1 MAAGP
6 SGDRPAGVTGAA
18 PAAKAAKGTTA
29 KAAKAAKGTT
39 AKAAKGAIA
48 TKAAQAPIAV
58 PGAAAASAAPAAVG
72 TAAAARPR
80 RARHPSLAIGIDVG
94 GSGIKAAA
102 VDLGTGA
109 LASPRHRIRTPEP
122 SSPAT
127 VLPIIRHLLDT
138 VRSDVGREDLPVG
151 VCFPSVILEGRT
163 MTAANV
169 DADWIEY
176 PALTALSNAAG
187 GPVGLINDADAA
199 GLAEMRYGV
208 GRGET
213 GVVLLLTL
221 GTGVGSG
228 LFVDGRLVPN
238 TELGHMEI
246 RGKDAEKRSASVQR
260 VVRGIGWPEWAALLD
275 EHLRAIDRILWPDLI
290 ILGGGVS
297 KNAHRFVGRLKVRP
311 RLVPAHLRGDA
322 GIVGA
327 ALWGAKTA
335 KVRLP
340 PIRVAIPTSVPE
352 EPPEEQPEEPPE

>member
-6 SGDRPAGVTGAA
+6 SGDRPAGEATAA
-18 PAAKAAKGTTA
+18 RAAKATTA
-29 KAAKAAKGTT
+29 AR
-39 AKAAKGAIA
+39 A
-48 TKAAQAPIAV
+48 T
-58 PGAAAASAAPAAVG
+58 
-72 TAAAARPR
+72 TAAAAPRPGL
-80 RARHPSLAIGIDVG
+80 ARHPTLAIGVDVG

-102 VDLGTGA
+102 VDLGTGE

-122 SSPAT
+122 SSPVM
-127 VLPIIRHLLDT
+127 VLPVIRHLVDL
-138 VRSDVGREDLPVG
+138 VRTDVGRDDLPIG
-151 VCFPSVILEGRT
+151 VCFPSVILDGRT

-169 DADWIEY
+169 DADWVEY
-176 PALTALSNAAG
+176 PALTALSNAVG

-208 GRGET
+208 GRGEK

-228 LFVDGRLVPN
+228 LFVDGQLVPN

-260 VVRGIGWPEWAALLD
+260 VVRGITWPEWAAFLD

-297 KNAHRFVGRLKVRP
+297 KNAHRFMDMLKVRP

-335 KVRLP
+335 KVRIP
-340 PIRVAIPTSVPE
+340 PVRIPPARVPEAGPASAPE
-352 EPPEEQPEEPPE
+352 EPPA

>member
-1 MAAGP
+1 MEDPRMAAGP

-18 PAAKAAKGTTA
+18 PKAKATARAAKAAKT
-29 KAAKAAKGTT
+29 
-39 AKAAKGAIA
+39 AIA
-48 TKAAQAPIAV
+48 ATEAV
-58 PGAAAASAAPAAVG
+58 AAAAAP
-72 TAAAARPR
+72 RPGR
-80 RARHPSLAIGIDVG
+80 VRHPSLAIGIDVG

-109 LASPRHRIRTPEP
+109 LASPRHRILTPQP

-127 VLPIIRHLLDT
+127 VLPVIRHLLDT
-138 VRSDVGREDLPVG
+138 VRSDVGRDDLPVG
-151 VCFPSVILEGRT
+151 VCFPSVILDGRT

-169 DADWIEY
+169 DADWVEY
-176 PALTALSNAAG
+176 PAHAALSNTVG

-208 GRGET
+208 GRGES

-260 VVRGIGWPEWAALLD
+260 VVRGIGWPEWAAFLD
-275 EHLRAIDRILWPDLI
+275 EHLQAIDRILWPDLI

-297 KNAHRFVGRLKVRP
+297 KNAHRFMGRLKVRP

-340 PIRVAIPTSVPE
+340 PVRVRVPAPTPGTE
-352 EPPEEQPEEPPE
+352 EPPA

>member
-18 PAAKAAKGTTA
+18 PAAKAAKAT
-29 KAAKAAKGTT
+29 KGTT
-39 AKAAKGAIA
+39 AKSAKGAIA
-48 TKAAQAPIAV
+48 TKAAKGPTATKMKGVIAV
-58 PGAAAASAAPAAVG
+58 PGAAAVPAAVPVV
-72 TAAAARPR
+72 AAPRPG

-138 VRSDVGREDLPVG
+138 VRSDVGRDDLPVG

-340 PIRVAIPTSVPE
+340 PVRVAIPTSVPE